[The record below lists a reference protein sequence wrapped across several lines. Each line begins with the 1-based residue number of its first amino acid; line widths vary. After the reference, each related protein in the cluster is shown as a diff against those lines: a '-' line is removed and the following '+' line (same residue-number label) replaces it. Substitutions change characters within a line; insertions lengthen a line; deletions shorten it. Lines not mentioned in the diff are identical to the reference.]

1 MIRLGIIGA
10 GHWGPNLIRN
20 FGALDEAT
28 VATVC
33 DIDEKVCEKIKAQY
47 PTVGLTTDAGD
58 IMSDRDIDA
67 VVVASSAVSH
77 APLVKAALE
86 ASKDV
91 FVEKPLA
98 LSVKDGEELVRLAD
112 EKKKI
117 LMVGHLLEYHPAVEW
132 IKAHIESGSLGEM
145 RYVYSTRVNLGK
157 LRREENALWSF
168 APHDISVILYLIGTE
183 PQEVTA
189 RGQAYLQEDVEDVVF
204 VTIQFPDKVMAHI
217 HVSWLDPHKIRKFTI
232 VGSKEMVVFD
242 DVESSEKIRVY
253 DKGVDYKG
261 SYESYG
267 ELLTLRIGDIHI
279 PKIPNKEPLR
289 IECQTFIDSI
299 STRKPPRTDGRDGLR
314 VLRVLDAAQKSLD
327 GGGVPVKC

>member
-1 MIRLGIIGA
+1 MIRLAVIGA

-20 FGALDEAT
+20 FGAQDEA
-28 VATVC
+28 VVSTVC
-33 DIDEKVCEKIKAQY
+33 DVDEEVLSKIRSQY
-47 PTVGLTTDAGD
+47 PTVGLTADSNDVMKDA
-58 IMSDRDIDA
+58 DIDA

-77 APLVKAALE
+77 APLVRAALE
-86 ASKDV
+86 AGKDV

-98 LSVKDGEELVRLAD
+98 LSVKDGEELVGLA
-112 EKKKI
+112 EKKKRI

-132 IKAHIESGSLGEM
+132 IKNHIDKGSLGDI

-168 APHDISVILYLIGTE
+168 APHDISVILFLVGSE

-189 RGQAYLQEDVEDVVF
+189 RGQAYLQDGVEDVVF
-204 VTIQFPDKVMAHI
+204 LTIQFPDKVMAHI

-261 SYESYG
+261 SYDSYG

-279 PKIPNKEPLR
+279 PKVAMKEPLK
-289 IECQTFIDSI
+289 IECQTFIESVQ
-299 STRKPPRTDGRDGLR
+299 TRKPPRTDGHDGLR

-327 GGGVPVKC
+327 GGGIPVKC

>member
-1 MIRLGIIGA
+1 MIRLAVIGA

-20 FGALDEAT
+20 FDALEEAT
-28 VATVC
+28 VATIC
-33 DIDEKVCEKIKAQY
+33 DADEKALSKIKGLY
-47 PTVGLTTDAGD
+47 PTVGLTTDSGD
-58 IMSDRDIDA
+58 VMSDKGIDA
-67 VVVASSAVSH
+67 VVIASSAVSH
-77 APLVKAALE
+77 APLVRAALE
-86 ASKDV
+86 AGKDV

-98 LSVKDGEELVRLAD
+98 LSVKDGEELVSLAD
-112 EKKKI
+112 KEKKI

-132 IKAHIESGSLGEM
+132 VKNHIESGSLGDL
-145 RYVYSTRVNLGK
+145 RYIYSTRVNLGK

-168 APHDISVILYLIGTE
+168 APHDISVILFLVGRE
-183 PQEVTA
+183 PLEVTA
-189 RGQAYLQEDVEDVVF
+189 RGQAYLREGVEDIVF
-204 VTIQFPDKVMAHI
+204 ITIQFPDKVMAHI

-261 SYESYG
+261 AYESYG

-279 PKIPNKEPLR
+279 PKIPNKEPLK
-289 IECQTFIDSI
+289 IECRTFIESI

-314 VLRVLDAAQKSLD
+314 VLKVLDAAQKSLEAR
-327 GGGVPVKC
+327 GVPVKV